1 MDHNDYKLQV
11 KKFGSI
17 KLNSKIPKNRKFEFL
32 EDIATADIAF
42 ECYGRNLSEL
52 FENAAYA
59 IFDIMVDLKSVKSK
73 ISKNIKLKAETV
85 ENLLYDFLSEIIYIK
100 DADYMVFNKVL
111 VKIKEGR
118 NDYQL
123 EAVIYGD
130 KIDYEEQK
138 LKLDVKAVTMHMFMI
153 QKLKTGY
160 KALVI
165 VDI

>member
-1 MDHNDYKLQV
+1 MDLNDYKLQV

-17 KLNSKIPKNRKFEFL
+17 KLNSKIPKNRRFTLL
-32 EDIATADIAF
+32 EDIAIADVAF
-42 ECYGRNLSEL
+42 EAYGRNLSEL

-73 ISKNIKLKAETV
+73 LNKNIKIKADTV

-100 DADYMVFNKVL
+100 DADYMVFNKIL
-111 VKIKEGR
+111 VKIKEEK
-118 NDYQL
+118 NEYQL

-130 KIDYEEQK
+130 KIDYENQK
-138 LKLDVKAVTMHMFMI
+138 LKLDVKAVTLHMFTI
-153 QKLKTGY
+153 EKLKTGY

-165 VDI
+165 VDV